1 MYCRIRIWQRKNGL
15 PTGQKLYAPG
25 EVRTHVLRVTVV
37 KNQNLI
43 PVLNNIDVIF
53 TNMPLNRST
62 F

>member
-1 MYCRIRIWQRKNGL
+1 MQNSIMTEKKINYRQGK
-15 PTGQKLYAPG
+15 KLYAPG

-37 KNQNLI
+37 KNQNLV

-53 TNMPLNRST
+53 TNMPLKQNT

>member
-1 MYCRIRIWQRKNGL
+1 MARKNGL

-25 EVRTHVLRVTVV
+25 EVRTHVLRLTVV
-37 KNQNLI
+37 MKLYLV

-53 TNMPLNRST
+53 TNMPLKQKT